1 MKFSVARFWTSLRR
15 LTNDARTLWRALM
28 PRRSDNAADPGDL
41 DRVWRAECEEMDAI
55 LARKDLERFRK

>member
-1 MKFSVARFWTSLRR
+1 
-15 LTNDARTLWRALM
+15 M

-41 DRVWRAECEEMDAI
+41 DRVWRAECEEVGAI